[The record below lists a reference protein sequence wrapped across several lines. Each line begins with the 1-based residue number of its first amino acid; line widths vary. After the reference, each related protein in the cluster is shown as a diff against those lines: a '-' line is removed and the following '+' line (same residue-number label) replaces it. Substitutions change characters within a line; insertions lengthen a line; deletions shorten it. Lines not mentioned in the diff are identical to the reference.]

1 MKTLVLNCGSSSL
14 KFQLIDPQTEELL
27 AKGLVEKIGSA
38 NAIITYKNKN
48 NKELREVLEVKNH
61 EKALKISLKTLTD
74 KGLGVLSS
82 TSEIEAVGHRVVHG
96 GEKFSGSI
104 LITPEVIDRIK
115 ECSIFAPLHN
125 PPNLMGIEA
134 CSAIMKDVDQVAV
147 FDTDFHQQIPAY
159 AYTYGLPYAIYE
171 KLKIR
176 RYGFH
181 GTSHWY
187 VSQKAA
193 ELLKRD
199 YKDFK
204 VITCHLGNGAS
215 IAAVKNGVSI
225 DTSMGFT
232 PLEGLVMGT
241 RCGDIDPAIVPYVM
255 QMEKLCPKEID
266 NLMNKSSGLKG
277 ISKTSNDVR
286 EVIEEAD
293 NGSPLHKLALDGY
306 CYRIKKYIASYLGV
320 LNGTDAI
327 VFTAGV
333 GENSA
338 RIRGMVCDGLD
349 NLGIVIDS
357 EKNSKNE
364 TTISKGK
371 TNVMVVPTNEEL
383 AIARETFSVLNAK
396 MQKKIADEKANQ
408 IREQLSS
415 LTDAE
420 KAAIAIFCDKNFAKA
435 GKALYDA
442 AKKELDLN
450 IAQPVFEELL
460 EAMEIKKDR

>member
-1 MKTLVLNCGSSSL
+1 
-14 KFQLIDPQTEELL
+14 
-27 AKGLVEKIGSA
+27 
-38 NAIITYKNKN
+38 
-48 NKELREVLEVKNH
+48 
-61 EKALKISLKTLTD
+61 
-74 KGLGVLSS
+74 
-82 TSEIEAVGHRVVHG
+82 
-96 GEKFSGSI
+96 
-104 LITPEVIDRIK
+104 
-115 ECSIFAPLHN
+115 
-125 PPNLMGIEA
+125 
-134 CSAIMKDVDQVAV
+134 
-147 FDTDFHQQIPAY
+147 
-159 AYTYGLPYAIYE
+159 
-171 KLKIR
+171 
-176 RYGFH
+176 
-181 GTSHWY
+181 
-187 VSQKAA
+187 
-193 ELLKRD
+193 
-199 YKDFK
+199 
-204 VITCHLGNGAS
+204 
-215 IAAVKNGVSI
+215 
-225 DTSMGFT
+225 
-232 PLEGLVMGT
+232 
-241 RCGDIDPAIVPYVM
+241 
-255 QMEKLCPKEID
+255 
-266 NLMNKSSGLKG
+266 MNKSSGLKG

-293 NGSPLHKLALDGY
+293 NGSPLHKLALDVY